1 MTYPGNPSL
10 SPDVQRRILTTYRQS
25 LQSAQQG
32 NLDEALLGCDFV
44 LRLDPQF
51 GAARTLQQMISA
63 RKPPE
68 AFAELLA
75 ALDGTAAPPGASDL
89 RSSFTQ
95 MLAERRFAE
104 ILNAAERD
112 KRLVSAD
119 PELARLVTEA
129 QSRYEADPYVAKFA
143 DAAALAMRTGE
154 REEAQRLIDKARS
167 LDATHP
173 RIVELDEMVAH
184 YSDPSR
190 EMGGRRRGIAVEEE
204 EPAAS
209 APAEEAAGAPLEL
222 PELDFSFGD
231 LAAESGAGAEG
242 AGSGDEELG
251 RPAEETSGRIAG
263 LLTEGQAAFDRG
275 EYQGAIDAWSRIF
288 LIDIDHEEAARK
300 IERAR
305 QLKSE
310 REREIEEIFHDGV
323 GRFDGGD
330 LAGSRQAFQRVLGLN
345 PGYALAREYLEKI
358 EERESGVALPGAGL
372 PELAPLPGAAAAP
385 PKAGDAKRRPSGE
398 LPLPVE
404 RPAARESPRRAV
416 GSGYA
421 AKARKSGTGVS
432 LRFVAIGGAVLAL
445 LAVAGWLLFTQRE
458 RLFPNAKST
467 PTPAAPAE
475 ADPILRARELQEQGR
490 TAMAVAQL
498 RLVPPQDSHYAE
510 AQSLISQ
517 WEKLAAP
524 AATEVDARLVA
535 RRRTLLEQAQASIG
549 DGEHFRARRLFAQ
562 AAELAPL
569 DGDWARMAAAAEE
582 RLRPL
587 SGELQLFK
595 DGDYEYLVSQLW
607 RRREADPNNRDVSR
621 MLVDAYYDLGVLDL
635 QRGDPAGAREKFREA
650 RAIDGS
656 DPGLQRLERFAT
668 GYEKKSQDLLYR
680 IFVKYLPMR

>member
-32 NLDEALLGCDFV
+32 NVDEALLGCDFV

-63 RKPPE
+63 RQPPE
-68 AFAELLA
+68 AFAGLLA
-75 ALDGTAAPPGASDL
+75 ALDGTEAPPGASDL
-89 RSSFTQ
+89 RSSFGQ

-119 PELARLVTEA
+119 PELARLVAEA

-154 REEAQRLIDKARS
+154 RDEAQRLIDKARS

-173 RIVELDEMVAH
+173 RIAELDEMAAH
-184 YSDPSR
+184 YNDPAR
-190 EMGGRRRGIAVEEE
+190 EMGGRRRGISVEEDE
-204 EPAAS
+204 APAAS
-209 APAEEAAGAPLEL
+209 APPEEAAGAALEL

-231 LAAESGAGAEG
+231 LAAEAGGGAEG
-242 AGSGDEELG
+242 AEGGDEAPG
-251 RPAEETSGRIAG
+251 RPSEETSGRIVG

-323 GRFDGGD
+323 ARFDAGD
-330 LAGSRQAFQRVLGLN
+330 LAGSRQAFQRVLELN
-345 PGYALAREYLEKI
+345 SGYALAREYLEKLD
-358 EERESGVALPGAGL
+358 ERESGVALPGAGL
-372 PELAPLPGAAAAP
+372 PELAPVPGAAAP
-385 PKAGDAKRRPSGE
+385 PKAAEAKRRPSGE
-398 LPLPVE
+398 LPLPSE
-404 RPAARESPRRAV
+404 RPPAREGPRRPV

-421 AKARKSGTGVS
+421 AKARKSGTGPS

-445 LAVAGWLLFTQRE
+445 LALAGWLLFTQRE
-458 RLFPNAKST
+458 RLFPNAK
-467 PTPAAPAE
+467 PTPAPVAPAE
-475 ADPILRARELQEQGR
+475 ADLIARARELQEQGR

-498 RLVPPQDSHYAE
+498 RRVPPQDSRYAE

-524 AATEVDARLVA
+524 AATEVDPRMVA
-535 RRRTLLEQAQASIG
+535 RRRSLLEQAQASIA
-549 DGEHFRARRLFAQ
+549 ESENFRARRLFAQ

-582 RLRPL
+582 KLRPL
-587 SGELQLFK
+587 TGELQLFK
-595 DGDYEYLVSQLW
+595 DGDYEYLVGQLW
-607 RRREADPNNRDVSR
+607 RRREAEPNNRDVAR